1 MYSPVI
7 DRSEA
12 DFEVIVFIALV
23 ERQHGAPPRA
33 RRRFWR
39 RCAKTAHENVLEI
52 GDRVELSCPE
62 TAVVLTN

>member
-23 ERQHGAPPRA
+23 ERQHEAPVRA
-33 RRRFWR
+33 RGGGFGAAARKRRIGMFW
-39 RCAKTAHENVLEI
+39 KLGT
-52 GDRVELSCPE
+52 GWS
-62 TAVVLTN
+62 